1 MKKMGY
7 VIGLV
12 IGIPIFIFVVNFFF
26 FRGNAPNDIEIEK
39 YIQNSK
45 IDTIILPH
53 STEITSK
60 QYIKGLSRRG
70 RPSGFLW
77 SYIYFDTKYKK
88 FLSLQTFLW
97 LDENSSMR
105 SNVLGL
111 NDDGDKI
118 SVRINQIQINNPKYG
133 TKENPI
139 PVFPIDLIRDSG
151 VSTWEARGYPEDPF
165 HVSDELNMIFV
176 EQYLKHFMPKEEF
189 KEMFEE
195 KNDAK

>member
-1 MKKMGY
+1 MGY

-12 IGIPIFIFVVNFFF
+12 IGIPLFIVVINFFF
-26 FRGNAPNDIEIEK
+26 FRGNAPNETEIVK

-53 STEITSK
+53 RTEITSK

-88 FLSLQTFLW
+88 YLSLQTFLW
-97 LDENSSMR
+97 LDENSKMR
-105 SNVLGL
+105 TTTLGSNQ
-111 NDDGDKI
+111 NGDKI
-118 SVRINQIQINNPKYG
+118 SVRINNKQLNDTNYG
-133 TKENPI
+133 TKENPV
-139 PVFPIDLIRDSG
+139 PVFPIDLLNAKWDSQLIYFHI
-151 VSTWEARGYPEDPF
+151 SED
-165 HVSDELNMIFV
+165 LNKIFV

-189 KEMFEE
+189 EEMF
-195 KNDAK
+195 KK

>member
-1 MKKMGY
+1 MGY
-7 VIGLV
+7 VIGIV
-12 IGIPIFIFVVNFFF
+12 IGIPIFIFVGNFFF

-45 IDTIILPH
+45 NDTIILPH

-77 SYIYFDTKYKK
+77 SYIYFDNKYKK

-97 LDENSSMR
+97 LDENSQMR
-105 SNVLGL
+105 GTTLGSNE
-111 NDDGDKI
+111 NGDKM
-118 SVRINQIQINNPKYG
+118 SVHINQLQLNNSKYG
-133 TKENPI
+133 TKENPV
-139 PVFPIDLIRDSG
+139 PVFPIDIILEPGQS
-151 VSTWEARGYPEDPF
+151 SWEARGYPEDPF
-165 HVSDELNMIFV
+165 HVSDELNKIFV

-195 KNDAK
+195 